1 MKLPWPLYLA
11 WKQLF
16 PSQRKISFFSLLAIV
31 GVALG
36 VNVMIVVIA
45 FMQGF
50 QEKFKS
56 DIIDAQGH
64 ARMIPVNP
72 QGRSMDVL
80 SSLDEQDDIIGIS
93 SYVQGQLLLQNRD
106 YNSIPLAIGL
116 EPDSCSEVL
125 PINEFLKS
133 RPFGDGFS

>member
-1 MKLPWPLYLA
+1 M
-11 WKQLF
+11 
-16 PSQRKISFFSLLAIV
+16 AIV

-80 SSLDEQDDIIGIS
+80 SSLDEQDEIIKTKNLDYSTENVNGIIEKYS
-93 SYVQGQLLLQNRD
+93 KFYSATDEKHNNDDFNYGVRYYRGRGIKVWDTLRD
-106 YNSIPLAIGL
+106 FKID
-116 EPDSCSEVL
+116 E
-125 PINEFLKS
+125 
-133 RPFGDGFS
+133 

>member
-1 MKLPWPLYLA
+1 
-11 WKQLF
+11 
-16 PSQRKISFFSLLAIV
+16 
-31 GVALG
+31 
-36 VNVMIVVIA
+36 MIVVIA

-80 SSLDEQDDIIGIS
+80 SSLVEQDKIIGIS
-93 SYVQGQLLLQNRD
+93 SYVQGLSL
-106 YNSIPLAIGL
+106 IHI
-116 EPDSCSEVL
+116 
-125 PINEFLKS
+125 
-133 RPFGDGFS
+133 

>member
-1 MKLPWPLYLA
+1 MCEEMKLPWPLYLA

-72 QGRSMDVL
+72 QG
-80 SSLDEQDDIIGIS
+80 
-93 SYVQGQLLLQNRD
+93 GQWT
-106 YNSIPLAIGL
+106 
-116 EPDSCSEVL
+116 C
-125 PINEFLKS
+125 
-133 RPFGDGFS
+133 

>member
-1 MKLPWPLYLA
+1 MNLPWPLYLA

-16 PSQRKISFFSLLAIV
+16 PSQRKISFFSILAIV

-56 DIIDAQGH
+56 DIIDSQGH
-64 ARMIPVNP
+64 ARMVPITPK
-72 QGRSMDVL
+72 G
-80 SSLDEQDDIIGIS
+80 DD
-93 SYVQGQLLLQNRD
+93 
-106 YNSIPLAIGL
+106 
-116 EPDSCSEVL
+116 EPD
-125 PINEFLKS
+125 
-133 RPFGDGFS
+133 